1 MLAVKTGSIPVK
13 HSCYRRIWRIRRLP
27 PTNRYTMADKQ
38 WKNKS
43 CGFAYDTLLPCTI
56 FRVDRRRLGSA
67 KVKSCG
73 FAYNTLLPCTIFRVD
88 RRRLGSAKVK
98 SCGFAYNTLLPCTIF
113 RVDRRRLGSAKVKS
127 YGFAFSLRSP
137 CTIFANQIGM
147 LPYGAAVTWVKACA
161 AIYYKCQPS
170 PYSLNNQTLHAPD
183 KCVAEVIV
191 LSLS

>member
-43 CGFAYDTLLPCTI
+43 CGFAYD
-56 FRVDRRRLGSA
+56 
-67 KVKSCG
+67 
-73 FAYNTLLPCTIFRVD
+73 TLLPCTIFRVD